1 MNGVYI
7 QVLPFIL
14 FAVVWFAMLGGIITL
29 YVLGAL
35 GAYTVAKHRGVKNAW
50 LAWLPVGI
58 SYVYGALS
66 DDVVSLRGIPKKYRS
81 RVLLP
86 VLDGCAAGGIVLLFV
101 IMISMIY
108 SVMPLSNTA
117 VSTAPSIQIPFAMLF
132 ILLIDGAMIASR
144 VFASIALY
152 PVYREYCLP
161 GTSLAFAVCG
171 GIFGLYGIFLFAI
184 RNKQPLAFTASQYY
198 TDVPPQNL

>member
-1 MNGVYI
+1 MNSVYI

-14 FAVVWFAMLGGIITL
+14 FALIWLVMIGGTIAL

-35 GAYTVAKHRGVKNAW
+35 GAYTVAKHRGIQNAW

-66 DDVVSLRGIPKKYRS
+66 DDVVSLRGIPKKYHS

-86 VLDGCAAGGIVLLFV
+86 ALDGCAAGGIVLLFAV
-101 IMISMIY
+101 MVSVFY
-108 SVMPLSNTA
+108 SVMPLSNA
-117 VSTAPSIQIPFAMLF
+117 AASAAPFVQLPFMMLF
-132 ILLIDGAMIASR
+132 ALLINGTMIASR

-171 GIFGLYGIFLFAI
+171 GIFGLHSIFLFAI
-184 RNKQPLAFTASQYY
+184 RNKQPLAAAPRYY
-198 TDVPPQNL
+198 TGVPPQNL

>member
-1 MNGVYI
+1 MNSVYI
-7 QVLPFIL
+7 QVLPFVL
-14 FAVVWFAMLGGIITL
+14 FAVIWLAMLGGVIAL

-50 LAWLPVGI
+50 LAWLPIGI

-81 RVLLP
+81 RALLP
-86 VLDGCAAGGIVLLFV
+86 ALDGCAAGGIVLLFV
-101 IMISMIY
+101 VMISTFY

-117 VSTAPSIQIPFAMLF
+117 ASAAPFVQLPFMMLF
-132 ILLIDGAMIASR
+132 ALLINGTMIASR

-152 PVYREYCLP
+152 PIYREYCLP

-171 GIFGLYGIFLFAI
+171 GIFGLHGIFLFAI
-184 RNKQPLAFTASQYY
+184 RNKQPLAAVSQYY
-198 TDVPPQNL
+198 TGVPPQNL

>member
-1 MNGVYI
+1 MSNVYI

-14 FAVVWFAMLGGIITL
+14 FAVIWLAVLGGTITL

-50 LAWLPVGI
+50 LAWLPIGN
-58 SYVYGALS
+58 SYIYGALS

-81 RVLLP
+81 RILLP
-86 VLDGCAAGGIVLLFV
+86 VLDGSAVGGIVLLFV
-101 IMISMIY
+101 IMISIAY

-117 VSTAPSIQIPFAMLF
+117 ASTATFIQLPFMMLF
-132 ILLIDGAMIASR
+132 VFLIDGVMIASR

-171 GIFGLYGIFLFAI
+171 GIFGLHGVFLFAI
-184 RNKQPLAFTASQYY
+184 RNKQPLVVTASQYY
-198 TDVPPQNL
+198 TDVPPQNP

>member
-1 MNGVYI
+1 MNSVYI

-14 FAVVWFAMLGGIITL
+14 FALIWLAMLGGVIAL

-86 VLDGCAAGGIVLLFV
+86 ALDGCAAGGIVLLFV
-101 IMISMIY
+101 VMISTFY

-117 VSTAPSIQIPFAMLF
+117 ASAAPFVQLPFMMLF
-132 ILLIDGAMIASR
+132 ALLINGTMIASR

-152 PVYREYCLP
+152 PIYREYCLP

-171 GIFGLYGIFLFAI
+171 GIFGLHGIFLFAI
-184 RNKQPLAFTASQYY
+184 RNKQPLAAVSRYY
-198 TDVPPQNL
+198 TGVPPQNL

>member
-1 MNGVYI
+1 MCSSDLI
-7 QVLPFIL
+7 Q
-14 FAVVWFAMLGGIITL
+14 
-29 YVLGAL
+29 
-35 GAYTVAKHRGVKNAW
+35 NAW

-86 VLDGCAAGGIVLLFV
+86 ALDGCAAGGVVLLFAV
-101 IMISMIY
+101 MVSVFY
-108 SVMPLSNTA
+108 SVMPLSNAAASA
-117 VSTAPSIQIPFAMLF
+117 VPFVQLPFMMLF
-132 ILLIDGAMIASR
+132 ALLINGTMIASR

-171 GIFGLYGIFLFAI
+171 GIFGLHGIFLFAI
-184 RNKQPLAFTASQYY
+184 RNKQPLAAAPRYY
-198 TDVPPQNL
+198 TGVPPQNL

>member
-1 MNGVYI
+1 MKLSAMMGILAAVLVVFLIALGVI
-7 QVLPFIL
+7 VTI
-14 FAVVWFAMLGGIITL
+14 
-29 YVLGAL
+29 YVLGAF
-35 GAYTVAKHRGVKNAW
+35 GAYRLAKRRGMQNAW

-86 VLDGCAAGGIVLLFV
+86 ALDGCAAGGVVLLFAV
-101 IMISMIY
+101 MVSVFY
-108 SVMPLSNTA
+108 SVMPLSNAAASA
-117 VSTAPSIQIPFAMLF
+117 VPFVQLPFMMLF
-132 ILLIDGAMIASR
+132 ALLINGTLIASR
-144 VFASIALY
+144 VFASSALY

-171 GIFGLYGIFLFAI
+171 GIFGLHGIFLFAI
-184 RNKQPLAFTASQYY
+184 RNKQPLAAAPRYY
-198 TDVPPQNL
+198 TGVPPQNL

>member
-1 MNGVYI
+1 MNSVYI

-14 FAVVWFAMLGGIITL
+14 FAVIWFAMLGGMITL
-29 YVLGAL
+29 YVLSAL

-50 LAWLPVGI
+50 LAWLPVGN

-86 VLDGCAAGGIVLLFV
+86 VLDGCVVGGIILLFV

-108 SVMPLSNTA
+108 SVMPLSDTA
-117 VSTAPSIQIPFAMLF
+117 VSAAPFVQIPFMMLF
-132 ILLIDGAMIASR
+132 VLLIDGVMIASR

-161 GTSLAFAVCG
+161 GTSLAFAICG
-171 GIFGLYGIFLFAI
+171 GIFGLHGIFLFAI
-184 RNKQPLAFTASQYY
+184 RNKQPLVFAASQYY
-198 TDVPPQNL
+198 TDVPSQNL

>member
-1 MNGVYI
+1 MELSVMMGILVGILVVCLIALGVI
-7 QVLPFIL
+7 VTI
-14 FAVVWFAMLGGIITL
+14 

-35 GAYTVAKHRGVKNAW
+35 GAYRLAKRRGMQSTW

-86 VLDGCAAGGIVLLFV
+86 ALDGCAAGGIVLLFAV
-101 IMISMIY
+101 MVSVFY
-108 SVMPLSNTA
+108 SVMPLSNA
-117 VSTAPSIQIPFAMLF
+117 AASAAPFVQLPFMMLF
-132 ILLIDGAMIASR
+132 AFLINGTMIASR

-171 GIFGLYGIFLFAI
+171 GIFGLYRIFLFVI
-184 RNKQPLAFTASQYY
+184 RNKQPLAAAPRYY
-198 TDVPPQNL
+198 TGVPPQNL